1 MAIRHRGTDPMPD
14 RYSSEMQTLA
24 SEEVKDGYIILPYIY
39 TTPPLVP
46 LRTRF
51 RSSRNH
57 QFSQLTTANMQETQ
71 RNADTLYLSPDIGK
85 PSLAFSRKEINV
97 APKYPHVKL
106 PKIEQKVNPRKTTRS
121 KKDLV
126 YIAGSVKSFPEN
138 LDSFFAKTLA
148 QSASHSYIPRYLEAK
163 SRTSSRQMKRN
174 SSVPMLPE
182 FIIEKTERLNEED
195 MNRGYNVRSTIDE
208 NYLQEDSPRN
218 HNKKE
223 KKVSIVR
230 LFPYVKVKDSAY
242 LQEIKSKFPMINF
255 DDYSIDN
262 RHMATQTSIVNQ
274 IEDDVKNMLV
284 NEMFDEELMQK
295 REIFLELEQNEQ
307 NVILERF
314 VRDLMNGNFKTK
326 DDAKKFVDRELEIK
340 VLLSRNRELARKYK
354 KMRAES
360 SLMQTKF
367 RSRDSD
373 NKPASIPTM
382 STPANSKISKIT
394 RFSGSQNCYDP
405 IPDIQSSQNSMH
417 NRSKTVE
424 LIKILPEVKMITK
437 IDTESSESVIEQVST
452 HHRRN
457 SFAEGDPIQ
466 LVPEM
471 SRNEAIKYIKEQYYQ
486 AYKKSRKSIDNIPT
500 LPDTDSLRRYQQS
513 NRSANLDKSSEDS
526 ARKLNETVYS
536 KYRNTAQNSTDR
548 SVVSKDAKAELKES
562 RSIASSQSD
571 EDRYIITAKS
581 QDTRQERA
589 NNTTGLLQDINNLNS
604 EIRIKSAKLSTR
616 NPPLVR
622 SHSTESYNKKLK
634 QSAQSRRS
642 KARSK
647 TKPAPEK
654 SPDEIERERAAR
666 FEAIMLRAED
676 QIRSLKEFLESE
688 EHIRSEQELRKS
700 MEASLEEIPEQ
711 NSILSQQSV
720 IESPTAIE
728 ADKKSSK
735 QVTKETEL
743 SVANESSEDEYASS
757 ESEESFDIYGYA
769 SKSTYQKFVFN
780 FSKTL
785 EKTILLY
792 ILAKKQAENK
802 LRLAYIH
809 EQEKAKLRSQRKKTT
824 AKRRY
829 AMYDNRRGMLVHKQE
844 PELKETY
851 EDNLIAQNSVYK
863 FTQDKAEGFLN
874 LITDTVKGKLAVPNN
889 GPQYFTQQK
898 SNQTLLKR
906 SQFLSKMASEHK
918 KRLIEEEEDS
928 GGFGTDSGSDQYYES
943 SEEEGPKAI
952 PDALIY
958 SKMRHSM
965 VAYEVKYFNMMKSL
979 VTNILG
985 PEADLPPVSPNE
997 IPQDIYKD
1005 TDVEKLFI
1013 EDEDVSFKLKKML
1026 GKMQKFN
1033 GYIFSPNIIA
1043 DLPKATLY
1051 AKQYQNV
1058 NDIDFSSYEVDA
1070 NVYESVSLK
1079 KRFIQYSKMLPNYDS
1094 LLERQRN
1101 LLYNTPIEL
1110 PRPDDFVK
1118 ERVKA
1123 AKVKSKRDKLYEQ
1136 RGDQPAV
1143 IYGLRPI
1150 KSFSN
1155 LDLRKIQI
1163 PNKTQP
1169 KRFQSKTNEYEE
1181 FVISK
1186 LRDSAE
1192 LTICK
1197 DISLSKS
1204 YKSIQELSTSKLLY
1218 IQKDKLNTSRSSSVL
1233 PSAVSRGIGVLNS
1246 VIKTSRL

>member
-24 SEEVKDGYIILPYIY
+24 SEESKDGYIILPYIY

-57 QFSQLTTANMQETQ
+57 QFSQLATANLQETQ

-85 PSLAFSRKEINV
+85 PSLAFSRKEINL
-97 APKYPHVKL
+97 APRYPHVKL
-106 PKIEQKVNPRKTTRS
+106 PKIKHKVCPRKTTRS

-126 YIAGSVKSFPEN
+126 YIPGSVKSFPED

-148 QSASHSYIPRYLEAK
+148 QTASHPYLPRYLQAK
-163 SRTSSRQMKRN
+163 SRSSSSSRQMKRN
-174 SSVPMLPE
+174 ASVHRVPE
-182 FIIEKTERLNEED
+182 FLTERTERSNRENINMDYGEVKYSIEED
-195 MNRGYNVRSTIDE
+195 YID
-208 NYLQEDSPRN
+208 EDSPSN
-218 HNKKE
+218 QFQND

-230 LFPYVKVKDSAY
+230 LFPQVKVKNSPY

-262 RHMATQTSIVNQ
+262 RHMGTQTSIVNQ
-274 IEDDVKNMLV
+274 IEEDVKSLLV
-284 NEMFDEELMQK
+284 NEMFDEELIQK
-295 REIFLELEQNEQ
+295 KEIFLELGQEGQ
-307 NVILERF
+307 NVILDRF
-314 VRDLMNGNFKTK
+314 LRDLMNGNFKTK
-326 DDAKKFVDRELEIK
+326 EDAKKFVERELEIK
-340 VLLSRNRELARKYK
+340 VLLSRNQELARKYK

-360 SLMQTKF
+360 SLMHTHF
-367 RSRDSD
+367 RSKDSD
-373 NKPASIPTM
+373 NKQVFIPTM
-382 STPANSKISKIT
+382 STPANSRVSKIT
-394 RFSGSQNCYDP
+394 RFSGSQNCYDTM
-405 IPDIQSSQNSMH
+405 PDVTPSSESMH
-417 NRSKTVE
+417 NRSKTVDF
-424 LIKILPEVKMITK
+424 IRILPEVKMISK
-437 IDTESSESVIEQVST
+437 VDNVSSESVSEQVSIN
-452 HHRRN
+452 RRN

-471 SRNEAIKYIKEQYYQ
+471 NRDVAIKYIKEQYFEAYQ
-486 AYKKSRKSIDNIPT
+486 KSRKSIDNIST
-500 LPDTDSLRRYQQS
+500 LPDTESLRKFQQS
-513 NRSANLDKSSEDS
+513 NRSSNLDRISEDS
-526 ARKLNETVYS
+526 GRKLNETVYS
-536 KYRNTAQNSTDR
+536 KYRNTGNNSTDR
-548 SVVSKDAKAELKES
+548 STLSKDAKAELRQS
-562 RSIASSQSD
+562 RSIASSISED
-571 EDRYIITAKS
+571 DRYITPAKS
-581 QDTRQERA
+581 QDTIRGRA
-589 NNTTGLLQDINNLNS
+589 TNTGLLQDINDPKS
-604 EIRIKSAKLSTR
+604 EKGIKSPKMSMN

-622 SHSTESYNKKLK
+622 SHSTESYNRKLK
-634 QSAQSRRS
+634 KSSQSRRS
-642 KARSK
+642 RARSK
-647 TKPAPEK
+647 TKPAAEK
-654 SPDEIERERAAR
+654 DPDEIERERAAR
-666 FEAIMLRAED
+666 FEAIMLKAED
-676 QIRSLKEFLESE
+676 QIRNLKEFIESE
-688 EHIRSEQELRKS
+688 ESIRSEQEIKRS
-700 MEASLEEIPEQ
+700 MEESLEEIPEQ

-720 IESPTAIE
+720 IESPNAIE
-728 ADKKSSK
+728 SDKKSSK

-743 SVANESSEDEYASS
+743 SVANEMSEDEYASS
-757 ESEESFDIYGYA
+757 KSEESFDIYGYA

-785 EKTILLY
+785 EKTILMY
-792 ILAKKQAENK
+792 ILVKKQTENK

-809 EQEKAKLRSQRKKTT
+809 EQEKARLISQKKKTT
-824 AKRRY
+824 ARRRH
-829 AMYDNRRGMLVHKQE
+829 AMFDNKRGMLVHKLETE
-844 PELKETY
+844 PNETD
-851 EDNLIAQNSVYK
+851 EENSVYK

-874 LITDTVKGKLAVPNN
+874 LITDTVKTKLAAPRK
-889 GPQYFTQQK
+889 GSKYFTKQK

-906 SQFLSKMASEHK
+906 SEFLSQMASEHK
-918 KRLIEEEEDS
+918 KRLMEEEDDS
-928 GGFGTDSGSDQYYES
+928 GGFGTDSGSEESYES
-943 SEEEGPKAI
+943 SEEEGPKDI

-958 SKMRHSM
+958 SRMRHSM
-965 VAYEVKYFNMMKSL
+965 VAYELKYLNMMKSL
-979 VTNILG
+979 VSNILG
-985 PEADLPPVSPNE
+985 PEADLPSVSPNE

-1043 DLPKATLY
+1043 DLPQAALY
-1051 AKQYQNV
+1051 AKKYQNV
-1058 NDIDFSSYEVDA
+1058 NEIDFSSYEVDA

-1079 KRFIQYSKMLPNYDS
+1079 KRFLQYSKMMPNYDS

-1123 AKVKSKRDKLYEQ
+1123 AQVKSKRDRLYEE

-1155 LDLRKIQI
+1155 LNLRKINI

-1169 KRFQSKTNEYEE
+1169 KRFKSKTNEYEE

-1197 DISLSKS
+1197 DISLSNS
-1204 YKSIQELSTSKLLY
+1204 YKSIQELSTSRLFNT
-1218 IQKDKLNTSRSSSVL
+1218 QKDKLNTSRSSSVL
-1233 PSAVSRGIGVLNS
+1233 PCAVNRGIGILNS
-1246 VIKTSRL
+1246 VIKTSRI